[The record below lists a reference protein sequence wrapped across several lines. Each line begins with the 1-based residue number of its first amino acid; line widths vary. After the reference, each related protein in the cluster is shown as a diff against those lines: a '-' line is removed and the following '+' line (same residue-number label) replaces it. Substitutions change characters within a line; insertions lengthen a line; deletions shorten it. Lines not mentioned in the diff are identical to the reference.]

1 MLTAAVVAAD
11 AKSTSY
17 LRACIEQT
25 GLTDSVMEWAPSIE
39 QHPQPGESVPDIVLL
54 DLAGGTDV
62 SLDFAVHLR
71 RLRPTVCIIACSP
84 LKQPDPD
91 LLMQAMRSGV
101 REFLAHPVDPIS
113 LEGALKRIA
122 DEQGPGEKS
131 LDRKLIVVM
140 GAKGGVGSTTVAVNL
155 GAQLARTTQKRV
167 ILIDLARPM
176 GHVSL
181 LLDLRSRFSFRDAT
195 GNLER
200 LDSHFFNA
208 LLTAHEKS
216 GLEVLAGATDPDEW
230 EDVMPSALV
239 RVVNVAQSCCDHL
252 VMDMGSNY
260 NVHSRSLL
268 RLARMIMLVAE
279 ADVPALWTLE
289 KHLHKL
295 ASWGIEPELC
305 RVIINRYHR
314 SDEDAIK
321 AFEKRTKQTV
331 FARLPNDFRQVSE
344 AINLGTPLSRNH
356 NNPLVS
362 NFQQLATRLAGAAAP
377 VVDHAK
383 KGNTIFGL
391 FSNNPKR

>member
-1 MLTAAVVAAD
+1 MLTAAVIATD

-25 GLTDSVMEWAPSIE
+25 GLTDSVVEWAPSIE
-39 QHPQPGESVPDIVLL
+39 QHPQPGESIPDVVLL
-54 DLAGGTDV
+54 DLAGGTEV
-62 SLDFAVHLR
+62 SLEFGAHLR
-71 RLRPTVCIIACSP
+71 RLRPSVCVIACSP

-101 REFLAHPVDPIS
+101 REFLAHPVDAIS
-113 LEGALKRIA
+113 LEATLKRILE
-122 DEQGPGEKS
+122 EQAPGEKS
-131 LDRKLIVVM
+131 LERKLIVVM

-155 GAQLARTTQKRV
+155 GAQLSRLTQKRV

-181 LLDLRSRFSFRDAT
+181 LLDLRSRFSIRDAT

-208 LLTAHEKS
+208 LLTLHEKS
-216 GLEVLAGATDPDEW
+216 GLEVLSGASDPDEW
-230 EDVMPSALV
+230 EEILPTSLL
-239 RVVNVAQSCCDHL
+239 RVVNVAQSCCNHL
-252 VMDMGSNY
+252 VMDLGSSY
-260 NVHSRSLL
+260 TIHSRPLL
-268 RLARMIMLVAE
+268 RMARMVMMVAE

-289 KHLHKL
+289 KHLTKM
-295 ASWGIEPELC
+295 ASWGIDADHC
-305 RVIINRYHR
+305 RVVINRYHR
-314 SDEDAIK
+314 SDEDAIR
-321 AFEKRTKQTV
+321 AFEKRTKQPV

-362 NFQQLATRLAGAAAP
+362 NFQQLASRLAG
-377 VVDHAK
+377 VNISEQAK

-391 FSNNPKR
+391 FSNTSKR

>member
-1 MLTAAVVAAD
+1 MLTAAVVATD

-17 LRACIEQT
+17 LRACVEQT
-25 GLTDSVMEWAPSIE
+25 GLTESVVEWAPSIE
-39 QHPQPGESVPDIVLL
+39 QHPAPGENIPDVILL
-54 DLAGGTDV
+54 DLAGGTEI
-62 SLDFAVHLR
+62 SLEFGSHLR
-71 RLRPTVCIIACSP
+71 RLRPSVVVVACSP
-84 LKQPDPD
+84 LKQPDPE

-101 REFLAHPVDPIS
+101 REFLAHPVDTIS
-113 LEGALKRIA
+113 LEGALKRIR
-122 DEQGPGEKS
+122 DEQAPGEKS

-155 GAQLARTTQKRV
+155 GAQLARQTQKRV
-167 ILIDLARPM
+167 ILVDLARPM

-181 LLDLRSRFSFRDAT
+181 LLDLRTRFSIRDAT

-208 LLTAHEKS
+208 LLTPHEKS
-216 GLEVLAGATDPDEW
+216 GLEVLAGASDPDEW
-230 EDVMPSALV
+230 EEIQTSALL
-239 RVVNVAQSCCDHL
+239 RVINVAQSCCDHL
-252 VMDMGSNY
+252 IMDMGSNY
-260 NVHSRSLL
+260 SIHSRPLL
-268 RLARMIMLVAE
+268 RMARMVMLVAE

-289 KHLHKL
+289 KHLIKL
-295 ASWGIEPELC
+295 SSWGIEPDHC

-321 AFEKRTKQTV
+321 AFEKRTKQMV

-362 NFQQLATRLAGAAAP
+362 NFQQLATRLTGITVSAEQ
-377 VVDHAK
+377 AK
-383 KGNTIFGL
+383 KGSAIFGL
-391 FSNNPKR
+391 FSNTSKR

>member
-1 MLTAAVVAAD
+1 MLTAAVVATD

-17 LRACIEQT
+17 LRACLEQT
-25 GLTDSVMEWAPSIE
+25 GLTESVVEWAPSTE
-39 QHPQPGESVPDIVLL
+39 QHPAPGENIPDVIIL

-62 SLDFAVHLR
+62 SLEFAAHLR
-71 RLRPTVCIIACSP
+71 RLRPSVVVVACSP

-101 REFLAHPVDPIS
+101 REFLAHPVDTVS
-113 LEGALKRIA
+113 LEAALKRIR
-122 DEQGPGEKS
+122 DEQTPGEKS
-131 LDRKLIVVM
+131 LERKLIIVM

-155 GAQLARTTQKRV
+155 GAQLARLTQKRV

-181 LLDLRSRFSFRDAT
+181 LLDLRSRFSVRDAT
-195 GNLER
+195 GNLDR

-208 LLTAHEKS
+208 LLTVHEKS

-230 EDVMPSALV
+230 EDIQTSALL
-239 RVVNVAQSCCDHL
+239 RVVNVAQSCSSH
-252 VMDMGSNY
+252 VIMDMGCSY
-260 NVHSRSLL
+260 SIHSRPLL
-268 RLARMIMLVAE
+268 RMARMVLLVAE

-289 KHLHKL
+289 KHLTKL
-295 ASWGIEPELC
+295 SSWGIEQDHC

-314 SDEDAIK
+314 TDEDAVK
-321 AFEKRTKQTV
+321 AFEKRTKLPI

-344 AINLGTPLSRNH
+344 AINLGTPLNRNH

-362 NFQQLATRLAGAAAP
+362 NFQQLATRLTGVTEPAQE
-377 VVDHAK
+377 K

-391 FSNNPKR
+391 FSNSPKR

>member
-1 MLTAAVVAAD
+1 MLTAAVVATD

-25 GLTDSVMEWAPSIE
+25 GLTESVVEWAPSTE
-39 QHPQPGESVPDIVLL
+39 QHPGPGESIPDVVLL
-54 DLAGGTDV
+54 DLAGGTEV
-62 SLDFAVHLR
+62 SLEFGAHIR
-71 RLRPTVCIIACSP
+71 RLKPSVVVIACSP
-84 LKQPDPD
+84 LKQPDPE

-101 REFLAHPVDPIS
+101 REFLPQPVDTIS
-113 LEGALKRIA
+113 LEAALKRIRE
-122 DEQGPGEKS
+122 EQAPGEKS
-131 LDRKLIVVM
+131 LERKLIVVM

-155 GAQLARTTQKRV
+155 GAQLARVSQKRV

-181 LLDLRSRFSFRDAT
+181 LLDLRSRFSVRDAT
-195 GNLER
+195 QNLDR

-208 LLTAHEKS
+208 LLTVHEKS

-230 EDVMPSALV
+230 EDIQTSALL
-239 RVVNVAQSCCDHL
+239 RVVNVAQSCCNHL
-252 VMDMGSNY
+252 IMDMGASY
-260 NVHSRSLL
+260 SIHSRPLL
-268 RLARMIMLVAE
+268 RMARMVMLVAE

-289 KHLHKL
+289 KHLAKL
-295 ASWGIEPELC
+295 SSWGVEPDQC

-321 AFEKRTKQTV
+321 AFEKRTKLSV

-344 AINLGTPLSRNH
+344 SINLGTPLSRNH

-362 NFQQLATRLAGAAAP
+362 NFQQLATRLTGAA
-377 VVDHAK
+377 VSEQAK
-383 KGNTIFGL
+383 KPPTIFGL
-391 FSNNPKR
+391 FSNTQKR

>member
-1 MLTAAVVAAD
+1 MLTAAVVATD

-17 LRACIEQT
+17 LRACVEQT
-25 GLTDSVMEWAPSIE
+25 GLTESVVEWAPSVE
-39 QHPQPGESVPDIVLL
+39 QHPAPGENIPDVILL
-54 DLAGGTDV
+54 DLAGGTEV
-62 SLDFAVHLR
+62 SLEFGAHLR
-71 RLRPTVCIIACSP
+71 KLRPSVVVVACSP
-84 LKQPDPD
+84 LKQPDPE

-101 REFLAHPVDPIS
+101 REFLAHPVDAIS
-113 LEGALKRIA
+113 LEAALKRIR
-122 DEQGPGEKS
+122 DEQAPGEKS
-131 LDRKLIVVM
+131 LERKLIVVM

-155 GAQLARTTQKRV
+155 GAQLARQTRKRV

-181 LLDLRSRFSFRDAT
+181 LLDLRTRFSVRDAT

-208 LLTAHEKS
+208 LLTPHEKS

-230 EDVMPSALV
+230 EEIQTSALL

-252 VMDMGSNY
+252 IMDMGSSY
-260 NVHSRSLL
+260 SIHSRPLL
-268 RLARMIMLVAE
+268 RMARMVMLVAE

-289 KHLHKL
+289 KHLTKL
-295 ASWGIEPELC
+295 SSWGIESDQC
-305 RVIINRYHR
+305 RVLINRYHR

-321 AFEKRTKQTV
+321 AFEKRTKQVV

-362 NFQQLATRLAGAAAP
+362 NFQQLATRLTGTTVSP
-377 VVDHAK
+377 EQEK
-383 KGNTIFGL
+383 KGSTIFGI
-391 FSNNPKR
+391 FSNTSKR

>member
-1 MLTAAVVAAD
+1 MLTAAVVATD

-25 GLTDSVMEWAPSIE
+25 GLTESVVEWAPSIE
-39 QHPQPGESVPDIVLL
+39 QHPQPGEGVPDVVLL
-54 DLAGGTDV
+54 DLAGGTEV
-62 SLDFAVHLR
+62 SLEFGAHLR
-71 RLRPTVCIIACSP
+71 RLRPSVCVIACSP

-101 REFLAHPVDPIS
+101 REFLAHPVDAIS
-113 LEGALKRIA
+113 LEATLKRIIE
-122 DEQGPGEKS
+122 EQGPGEKS
-131 LDRKLIVVM
+131 LERKLIVVV

-155 GAQLARTTQKRV
+155 GAQLARTTRKRV
-167 ILIDLARPM
+167 ILMDLARPM

-181 LLDLRSRFSFRDAT
+181 LLDLRSRFSVRDAT

-208 LLTAHEKS
+208 LLTQHEKS
-216 GLEVLAGATDPDEW
+216 GLEVLAGASDPDEW
-230 EDVMPSALV
+230 EDVMPSALL
-239 RVVNVAQSCCDHL
+239 RVVNVAQSCCSHL
-252 VMDMGSNY
+252 LMDMGSFY
-260 NVHSRSLL
+260 SLQSRPLL
-268 RLARMIMLVAE
+268 RMARLIMLVAE

-289 KHLHKL
+289 KHLTKL
-295 ASWGIEPELC
+295 SSWGIDADQC

-321 AFEKRTKQTV
+321 AFEKRTKQPV

-362 NFQQLATRLAGAAAP
+362 NFQQLAGRLTGASITEQ
-377 VVDHAK
+377 AK
-383 KGNTIFGL
+383 KPATIFGL
-391 FSNNPKR
+391 FSNNSKR

>member
-1 MLTAAVVAAD
+1 MLTSAVVATD

-25 GLTDSVMEWAPSIE
+25 GLTESVVEWAPSAE
-39 QHPQPGESVPDIVLL
+39 QHPQPGESIPDVVLL
-54 DLAGGTDV
+54 DLAGGTEV
-62 SLDFAVHLR
+62 SLEFAAHLR
-71 RLRPTVCIIACSP
+71 RHRPSVCIIACSP

-101 REFLAHPVDPIS
+101 REFLAHPVDPTQ
-113 LEGALKRIA
+113 LQAALRRFIE
-122 DEQGPGEKS
+122 EQSPGQKTNE
-131 LDRKLIVVM
+131 RKLVVVM

-155 GAQLARTTQKRV
+155 GAQLARMTQKRV
-167 ILIDLARPM
+167 ILLDLARPM

-181 LLDLRSRFSFRDAT
+181 LLDLRSRFSIRDAT

-208 LLTAHEKS
+208 LLTLHEKS
-216 GLEVLAGATDPDEW
+216 GLEVLAGVTDPDEW
-230 EDVMPSALV
+230 QEVMPSALL
-239 RVVNVAQSCCDHL
+239 RVVNVAQSCCSHL
-252 VMDMGSNY
+252 LMDLGSSY
-260 NVHSRSLL
+260 SMELRPLL
-268 RLARMIMLVAE
+268 RMARMVMMVAE

-289 KHLHKL
+289 KHLGKM
-295 ASWGIEPELC
+295 ASWGIDSDQF
-305 RVIINRYHR
+305 RIVINRWHR

-321 AFEKRTKQTV
+321 AFEKRAKQPV

-362 NFQQLATRLAGAAAP
+362 NFQQLASRLEGVS
-377 VVDHAK
+377 VVGQAK
-383 KGNTIFGL
+383 KNNTIFGL
-391 FSNNPKR
+391 FSNPPKR

>member
-1 MLTAAVVAAD
+1 MLTAAVVATD

-25 GLTDSVMEWAPSIE
+25 GLTESVVEWAPSTE
-39 QHPQPGESVPDIVLL
+39 QHPQHGENIPDVVII
-54 DLAGGTDV
+54 DLAGGTEV
-62 SLDFAVHLR
+62 SLEFAAHMR
-71 RLRPTVCIIACSP
+71 RLRPSVCVIACSP

-101 REFLAHPVDPIS
+101 REFLAHPVDTIS
-113 LEGALKRIA
+113 LEAALKRFIE
-122 DEQGPGEKS
+122 EQTPGEKS
-131 LDRKLIVVM
+131 LERKLIVVM

-155 GAQLARTTQKRV
+155 GAQMARMTQKRV

-181 LLDLRSRFSFRDAT
+181 LLDLRSRFSIRDAT

-208 LLTAHEKS
+208 LLTLHEKS
-216 GLEVLAGATDPDEW
+216 GLEVLAGVTDPDEW
-230 EDVMPSALV
+230 EEILPSALL
-239 RVVNVAQSCCDHL
+239 RVINVAQSCCTHL
-252 VMDMGSNY
+252 VMDLGSTY
-260 NVHSRSLL
+260 SIQSRPLL
-268 RLARMIMLVAE
+268 RMARMVMMVAE

-289 KHLHKL
+289 KHLTKM
-295 ASWGIEPELC
+295 ASWGIEPSQC
-305 RVIINRYHR
+305 RVIINRWHR

-321 AFEKRTKQTV
+321 AFEKRTKQPV

-344 AINLGTPLSRNH
+344 SINLGTPLSRNH

-362 NFQQLATRLAGAAAP
+362 NFQQLASSLAGIAT
-377 VVDHAK
+377 VTEQVK
-383 KGNTIFGL
+383 KSNTIFGL
-391 FSNNPKR
+391 FSNTPKR

>member
-1 MLTAAVVAAD
+1 MLTAAVVATD

-17 LRACIEQT
+17 LRACVEQT
-25 GLTDSVMEWAPSIE
+25 GLTESVVEWAPSAE
-39 QHPQPGESVPDIVLL
+39 QHPQPGENIPDVVLL

-62 SLDFAVHLR
+62 SLEFGAHLR
-71 RLRPTVCIIACSP
+71 RLRPSVCVIACSP

-101 REFLAHPVDPIS
+101 REFLAHPVDAIA
-113 LEGALKRIA
+113 LEAALKRIV
-122 DEQGPGEKS
+122 DEQTPGEKS
-131 LDRKLIVVM
+131 LERKLIVVM

-155 GAQLARTTQKRV
+155 GAQLARLTQKRV

-181 LLDLRSRFSFRDAT
+181 LLDLRSRFSVRDAT

-208 LLTAHEKS
+208 LLTLHEKS
-216 GLEVLAGATDPDEW
+216 GLEVLSGASDPDEW
-230 EDVMPSALV
+230 EEILPSSLI
-239 RVVNVAQSCCDHL
+239 RVVNVAQSCCSHL
-252 VMDMGSNY
+252 VMDLGSSY
-260 NVHSRSLL
+260 SIQSRPLL
-268 RLARMIMLVAE
+268 RMARMVMLVAE

-289 KHLHKL
+289 KHLTKMS
-295 ASWGIEPELC
+295 SWGIDADQC

-321 AFEKRTKQTV
+321 AFEKRTKQPV

-362 NFQQLATRLAGAAAP
+362 NFQQLASRVAG
-377 VVDHAK
+377 VSINDQVK
-383 KGNTIFGL
+383 KNNAIFGL
-391 FSNNPKR
+391 FSNTSKR

>member
-1 MLTAAVVAAD
+1 MLTAAVVATD

-17 LRACIEQT
+17 LRACVEQT
-25 GLTDSVMEWAPSIE
+25 GLTESVVEWAPSIE
-39 QHPQPGESVPDIVLL
+39 QHPAPGENIPDVILL
-54 DLAGGTDV
+54 DLAGGTEI
-62 SLDFAVHLR
+62 SLEFGAHLR
-71 RLRPTVCIIACSP
+71 KLRPSVVVVACSP
-84 LKQPDPD
+84 LKQPDPE

-101 REFLAHPVDPIS
+101 REFLAHPVDTIS
-113 LEGALKRIA
+113 LEAALKRIR
-122 DEQGPGEKS
+122 DEQAPGEKS

-155 GAQLARTTQKRV
+155 GAQLARQTQNRV

-181 LLDLRSRFSFRDAT
+181 LLDLRTRFSVRDAT

-208 LLTAHEKS
+208 LLTPHEKS
-216 GLEVLAGATDPDEW
+216 GLEVLAGASDPDEW
-230 EDVMPSALV
+230 EDIQTSALL

-252 VMDMGSNY
+252 IMDMGCSY
-260 NVHSRSLL
+260 SLHSRALL
-268 RLARMIMLVAE
+268 RMARMVMLVAE

-289 KHLHKL
+289 KHLTKL
-295 ASWGIEPELC
+295 SSWGIDPDHC

-321 AFEKRTKQTV
+321 AFEKRTKQVV

-362 NFQQLATRLAGAAAP
+362 NFQQLATRLTGAT
-377 VVDHAK
+377 VSVEQEK
-383 KGNTIFGL
+383 KGSTIFGI
-391 FSNNPKR
+391 FSNTPKR

>member
-1 MLTAAVVAAD
+1 MLTSAVVATD

-25 GLTDSVMEWAPSIE
+25 GLTETVVEWAPSAE
-39 QHPQPGESVPDIVLL
+39 QHPQPGESVPDVVLL
-54 DLAGGTDV
+54 DLAGGTEV
-62 SLDFAVHLR
+62 SLEFAAHLR
-71 RLRPTVCIIACSP
+71 RLRPSVCVIACSP

-101 REFLAHPVDPIS
+101 REFLGHPVDPAQ
-113 LEGALKRIA
+113 LEVALRRLVE
-122 DEQGPGEKS
+122 EQSPGQKTNERR
-131 LDRKLIVVM
+131 LVVVM

-155 GAQLARTTQKRV
+155 GAQLARLTQKRV
-167 ILIDLARPM
+167 ILLDLARPM

-181 LLDLRSRFSFRDAT
+181 LLDLRSRFSVRDAT

-208 LLTAHEKS
+208 LLTLHEKS
-216 GLEVLAGATDPDEW
+216 GLEVLAGVTDPDEW
-230 EDVMPSALV
+230 QEVMPSALI
-239 RVVNVAQSCCDHL
+239 RVVNVAQSCCSHL
-252 VMDMGSNY
+252 LMDLGSTY
-260 NVHSRSLL
+260 SIEWRPLL
-268 RLARMIMLVAE
+268 RMARMVMMVAE

-289 KHLHKL
+289 KHLTKMS
-295 ASWGIEPELC
+295 SWGIDSDQC
-305 RVIINRYHR
+305 RIVINRWHR
-314 SDEDAIK
+314 SDEEAIK
-321 AFEKRTKQTV
+321 AFEKRAKQPV

-362 NFQQLATRLAGAAAP
+362 NFQQLASRLAGVS
-377 VVDHAK
+377 VVEQAK

-391 FSNNPKR
+391 FSNTPKR

>member
-1 MLTAAVVAAD
+1 MLTAAVVTTD
-11 AKSTSY
+11 ARSTSY
-17 LRACIEQT
+17 LRACLEQT
-25 GLTDSVMEWAPSIE
+25 GLTDSVVEWAPSAE

-54 DLAGGTDV
+54 DLAGGTEV
-62 SLDFAVHLR
+62 SLEFAAHLR
-71 RLRPTVCIIACSP
+71 RHRPSVCVIACSP

-101 REFLAHPVDPIS
+101 REFLAHPVDTIS
-113 LEGALKRIA
+113 LEAALKRIIQ
-122 DEQGPGEKS
+122 EQSPGEKS
-131 LDRKLIVVM
+131 LERKLIVVM

-155 GAQLARTTQKRV
+155 GAQLARATQKRV

-181 LLDLRSRFSFRDAT
+181 LLDLRSRFSLRDAT

-208 LLTAHEKS
+208 LLAVHEKS
-216 GLEVLAGATDPDEW
+216 GLEVLAGASDPDEW
-230 EDVMPSALV
+230 EEILPTALL
-239 RVVNVAQSCCDHL
+239 RVVNVAQSCCSHL
-252 VMDMGSNY
+252 VMDLGSTY
-260 NVHSRSLL
+260 SVQMRPLL
-268 RLARMIMLVAE
+268 RMARMVMLVAE

-289 KHLHKL
+289 KHLTKMS
-295 ASWGIEPELC
+295 SWGIDAAQC
-305 RVIINRYHR
+305 RVIINRWHR

-321 AFEKRTKQTV
+321 AFEKRTKQPV

-362 NFQQLATRLAGAAAP
+362 NFQQLASRLAGVSVAEQ
-377 VVDHAK
+377 AK
-383 KGNTIFGL
+383 KGNAIFGL
-391 FSNNPKR
+391 FSNTPKR

>member
-1 MLTAAVVAAD
+1 MLTAAVVATD

-17 LRACIEQT
+17 LRACVEQT
-25 GLTDSVMEWAPSIE
+25 GLTESVVEWAPSTE
-39 QHPQPGESVPDIVLL
+39 QHPAPGESIPDVVLL
-54 DLAGGTDV
+54 DLAGGTEL
-62 SLDFAVHLR
+62 SLEFGAHLR
-71 RLRPTVCIIACSP
+71 RLRPSVCVIACSP
-84 LKQPDPD
+84 LKQPDPE

-101 REFLAHPVDPIS
+101 REFLAHPVDTIS
-113 LEGALKRIA
+113 LEAALKRIME
-122 DEQGPGEKS
+122 EQAPGEKS
-131 LDRKLIVVM
+131 LERKLIVVM

-155 GAQLARTTQKRV
+155 GAQLARMSQKRV

-181 LLDLRSRFSFRDAT
+181 LLDLRSRFSIRDAT

-208 LLTAHEKS
+208 LLTPHEKS
-216 GLEVLAGATDPDEW
+216 GLEVLAGASDPDEW
-230 EDVMPSALV
+230 EEIQTSALL
-239 RVVNVAQSCCDHL
+239 RVVNVAQSCCNHL
-252 VMDMGSNY
+252 VMDMGSSY
-260 NVHSRSLL
+260 SIHSRPLL
-268 RLARMIMLVAE
+268 RMARMVMLVAE

-289 KHLHKL
+289 KHLAKL
-295 ASWGIEPELC
+295 SSWGVDPEQC

-321 AFEKRTKQTV
+321 AFEKRTKQPV

-344 AINLGTPLSRNH
+344 SINLGTPLSRNH

-362 NFQQLATRLAGAAAP
+362 NFQQLAARLTGVTVAEQAR
-377 VVDHAK
+377 

-391 FSNNPKR
+391 FSNTSKR

>member
-1 MLTAAVVAAD
+1 MLTAAVVATD

-25 GLTDSVMEWAPSIE
+25 GLTESVVEWAPSTE
-39 QHPQPGESVPDIVLL
+39 QHPQPGESIPDIVLL
-54 DLAGGTDV
+54 DLVGGTEV
-62 SLDFAVHLR
+62 SLEFGAHLR
-71 RLRPTVCIIACSP
+71 RLRPSVCVIACSP

-101 REFLAHPVDPIS
+101 REFLAHPVDAIS
-113 LEGALKRIA
+113 LEATLKRIIQ
-122 DEQGPGEKS
+122 EQTPGEKS

-140 GAKGGVGSTTVAVNL
+140 GAKGGVGSTTVAVNV
-155 GAQLARTTQKRV
+155 GAQLARLTQKRV
-167 ILIDLARPM
+167 ILMDLARPM

-181 LLDLRSRFSFRDAT
+181 LLDLRSRFSVRDAT

-208 LLTAHEKS
+208 LLTLHEKS
-216 GLEVLAGATDPDEW
+216 GLEVLSGATDPDEW
-230 EDVMPSALV
+230 EEIVPASLI
-239 RVVNVAQSCCDHL
+239 RVVNVAQSCCTHL
-252 VMDMGSNY
+252 VMDIGSSY
-260 NVHSRSLL
+260 SIHSRPLL
-268 RLARMIMLVAE
+268 RMARMVMLVAE

-289 KHLHKL
+289 KHLTKL
-295 ASWGIEPELC
+295 ASWGVDTDQC

-321 AFEKRTKQTV
+321 AFEKRTRQPV
-331 FARLPNDFRQVSE
+331 FARLTNDFRQVSE

-362 NFQQLATRLAGAAAP
+362 NFQQLASQLAG
-377 VVDHAK
+377 VSTGSEQVK

-391 FSNNPKR
+391 FSNTQKR

>member
-1 MLTAAVVAAD
+1 MLTAAVVATD

-25 GLTDSVMEWAPSIE
+25 GLTESVVEWAPSTE
-39 QHPQPGESVPDIVLL
+39 QHPQPGESIPDVVLL

-62 SLDFAVHLR
+62 SLEFAAHIR
-71 RLRPTVCIIACSP
+71 RLRPSVVVIACSP
-84 LKQPDPD
+84 LQQPDPD

-101 REFLAHPVDPIS
+101 REFLAHPVDTAA
-113 LEGALKRIA
+113 LEATLKRIME
-122 DEQGPGEKS
+122 EQAPGEKS
-131 LDRKLIVVM
+131 LERKLIVIM
-140 GAKGGVGSTTVAVNL
+140 GSKGGVGTTTVAVNL
-155 GAQLARTTQKRV
+155 GAQLARLSQKRV

-181 LLDLRSRFSFRDAT
+181 LLDLRSRFSVRDAT

-208 LLTAHEKS
+208 LLTLHEKS
-216 GLEVLAGATDPDEW
+216 GLEVLAGVTDPDEW
-230 EDVMPSALV
+230 DDIQSSALL
-239 RVVNVAQSCCDHL
+239 RVVNVAQSCSAHL
-252 VMDMGSNY
+252 VMDMGCDYSI
-260 NVHSRSLL
+260 HSRALL
-268 RLARMIMLVAE
+268 RMARMVMLVAE

-289 KHLHKL
+289 KHLTKL
-295 ASWGIEPELC
+295 STWGVEGDQC

-321 AFEKRTKQTV
+321 AFEKRTKRPV

-362 NFQQLATRLAGAAAP
+362 NFQQLAARLTGVTVAEQ
-377 VVDHAK
+377 AK

-391 FSNNPKR
+391 FSNTPKR

>member
-1 MLTAAVVAAD
+1 MLTAAVVATD

-17 LRACIEQT
+17 LRACVEQT
-25 GLTDSVMEWAPSIE
+25 GLTESVIEWSPSTE
-39 QHPQPGESVPDIVLL
+39 QHPAPGENIPDVIIL
-54 DLAGGTDV
+54 DLAGGTEV
-62 SLDFAVHLR
+62 SLEFASHLR
-71 RLRPTVCIIACSP
+71 RLRPSVVIVACSP

-101 REFLAHPVDPIS
+101 REFLAHPVDTIS
-113 LEGALKRIA
+113 LEAALKRIRE
-122 DEQGPGEKS
+122 EQAPGEKS
-131 LDRKLIVVM
+131 LERKLIVVM

-155 GAQLARTTQKRV
+155 GAQLARLTQKRV
-167 ILIDLARPM
+167 ILMDLARPM

-181 LLDLRSRFSFRDAT
+181 LLDLRSRFSVRDAT
-195 GNLER
+195 QNLER

-208 LLTAHEKS
+208 LLTVHEKS

-230 EDVMPSALV
+230 EDIQTSALL
-239 RVVNVAQSCCDHL
+239 RVVNVAQSSCSHL
-252 VMDMGSNY
+252 IMDMGCSY
-260 NVHSRSLL
+260 SIHSRPLL
-268 RLARMIMLVAE
+268 RMARMVMLVAE

-289 KHLHKL
+289 KHLSKL
-295 ASWGIEPELC
+295 SSWGVEPDQC

-321 AFEKRTKQTV
+321 AFEKRTKQSV

-344 AINLGTPLSRNH
+344 AINLGTPLNRNH

-362 NFQQLATRLAGAAAP
+362 NFQQLATRLTGVSATP
-377 VVDHAK
+377 QEAK

-391 FSNNPKR
+391 FSNSPKR